1 MNSSTRM
8 MMIGLLAL
16 TPVLA
21 SARSEYAQCLA
32 EQNQQRAL
40 RSFDGFRPAGRS
52 ARPTYPRYYSS
63 LDYGYGF
70 SGTYAYSYPTRFISD
85 GYADV
90 LTVMVRACRQ
100 YKEKPEPPKFRV
112 FGVKS
117 PALDRAGNRPQDGD
131 SQ

>member
-1 MNSSTRM
+1 M

-16 TPVLA
+16 APVLA

-40 RSFDGFRPAGRS
+40 RSFDGFRPA
-52 ARPTYPRYYSS
+52 ARAARLAYPRYYSS
-63 LDYGYGF
+63 LDYGNGFGGIYTYG
-70 SGTYAYSYPTRFISD
+70 YPTRFAFMSD
-85 GYADV
+85 GYADM
-90 LTVMVRACRQ
+90 LAVMVRACRQ

-117 PALDRAGNRPQDGD
+117 PALDHAGNRPQDGD